1 MSSCPAPFQNSHIE
15 HQHQVK
21 PCSSLLELWS
31 LMDAPSLLQAILLL
45 LRTKGVQRCRE
56 MEICKQS
63 TLCSPQVLRFGALL
77 TSLAC
82 PVQQKV
88 QQWETPGRV
97 KKSQPVFRVGG
108 RESRWCWGWHRCP
121 GSQGCDEG

>member
-45 LRTKGVQRCRE
+45 LRTKGLQRCRE

-77 TSLAC
+77 TSLAH

-97 KKSQPVFRVGG
+97 KKKPTGVSG
-108 RESRWCWGWHRCP
+108 RR
-121 GSQGCDEG
+121 EGEQMVLGVAQVPWITRL